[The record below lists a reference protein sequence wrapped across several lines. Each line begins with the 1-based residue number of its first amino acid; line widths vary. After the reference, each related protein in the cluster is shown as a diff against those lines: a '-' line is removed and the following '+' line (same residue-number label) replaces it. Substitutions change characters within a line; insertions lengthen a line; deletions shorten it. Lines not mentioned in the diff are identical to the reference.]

1 MGAFW
6 VIARQRQAGQ
16 AAKPNGRQAGQAM
29 KTAGRASKAAGV
41 RQAGKAAGLAVFQH
55 GQGRQAI
62 EGRR

>member
-29 KTAGRASKAAGV
+29 KTAGRASKAAG
-41 RQAGKAAGLAVFQH
+41 LAVFQH